1 LACAAAVPNQP
12 KPPNKP
18 TNDVAVEQYVE
29 LALAIGTVQS
39 RSLGSAMGNCVQIS
53 SGGVGVG
60 GSRSCAA
67 AVEAGCQQPQRRRST
82 AGGDEEEAIIDQAMT
97 PSSILKVKMVLTK
110 GELGWLVAQLKA
122 GDRRLADVLREM
134 ARKREGRAAADGWRP
149 SLESIVECPA
159 ETAPAPD
166 ATSDKSD

>member
-1 LACAAAVPNQP
+1 
-12 KPPNKP
+12 
-18 TNDVAVEQYVE
+18 
-29 LALAIGTVQS
+29 
-39 RSLGSAMGNCVQIS
+39 MGNCVQIS
-53 SGGVGVG
+53 SGGIGVG
-60 GSRSCAA
+60 GSTRCAD
-67 AVEAGCQQPQRRRST
+67 AVEAGCQQPQRRRRST
-82 AGGDEEEAIIDQAMT
+82 AGGDEKEAIIDQAMT

-166 ATSDKSD
+166 ATSDNSD

>member
-1 LACAAAVPNQP
+1 
-12 KPPNKP
+12 
-18 TNDVAVEQYVE
+18 
-29 LALAIGTVQS
+29 
-39 RSLGSAMGNCVQIS
+39 MGNCVQIS

-67 AVEAGCQQPQRRRST
+67 AVEAECQQPKRRRST